1 MPKWDIFR
9 FTHNPDKPEIT
20 NYKHQIPNKIEH
32 HLFDPPR
39 RIGHCDLPIFNDKHS
54 GRITMPNV
62 ISRTPK
68 YRILVVDD
76 DKDIVQT
83 IKGNLELD
91 GYEVLTAL
99 DGHACLQKARDN
111 RPDLIILDLSLPDI
125 DGIKACQILRREFDF
140 PIIMLTARDG
150 VADKVLG
157 LECGADDYIVKPF
170 NFLELSARIK
180 SIFKR
185 LERSL
190 VNDQYD
196 FKELSINF
204 KSRDIKIRDESVRL
218 TKTEFELLSL
228 FVSYPGEVLS
238 REFIQQQIW
247 RDSQLYQTSRAVD
260 VHVQRLRKKIEAEVD
275 KPEYIL
281 TVAGVGYQF
290 QAS

>member
-1 MPKWDIFR
+1 MSG
-9 FTHNPDKPEIT
+9 
-20 NYKHQIPNKIEH
+20 
-32 HLFDPPR
+32 PR
-39 RIGHCDLPIFNDKHS
+39 
-54 GRITMPNV
+54 
-62 ISRTPK
+62 PK

-91 GYEVLTAL
+91 GYEVLAAF
-99 DGHACLQKARDN
+99 DGRTGLHIAKTT
-111 RPDLIILDLSLPDI
+111 RPDLIILDLTLPDI
-125 DGIKACQILRREFDF
+125 DGIKTCQIIRREFDF

-180 SIFKR
+180 SILKR
-185 LERSL
+185 VERSL
-190 VNDQYD
+190 VNDQYE
-196 FKELSINF
+196 FKDLSINF
-204 KSRDIKIRDESVRL
+204 KSKTITVRNETVKL

-228 FVSYPGEVLS
+228 FVSYPGEALS

-275 KPEYIL
+275 KPEYL
-281 TVAGVGYQF
+281 VTVAGVGYKF
-290 QAS
+290 QAG

>member
-1 MPKWDIFR
+1 
-9 FTHNPDKPEIT
+9 
-20 NYKHQIPNKIEH
+20 
-32 HLFDPPR
+32 
-39 RIGHCDLPIFNDKHS
+39 
-54 GRITMPNV
+54 MPNV
-62 ISRTPK
+62 ITRPK

-99 DGHACLQKARDN
+99 DGHSCLKMAREN
-111 RPDLIILDLSLPDI
+111 RPDLIILDLNLPDI
-125 DGIKACQILRREFDF
+125 DGIKACQIMRREFDF
-140 PIIMLTARDG
+140 PIIMLTAREG
-150 VADKVLG
+150 ISDKVLG

-185 LERSL
+185 VERSL
-190 VNDQYD
+190 VNDHQE
-196 FKELSINF
+196 FKDLSINF
-204 KSRDIKIRDESVRL
+204 KSKTIMVRGESVKL

-228 FVSYPGEVLS
+228 FVSYPDEVLS

-275 KPEYIL
+275 KPEYL
-281 TVAGVGYQF
+281 VTVAGVGYKF
-290 QAS
+290 QAG

>member
-1 MPKWDIFR
+1 MPAS
-9 FTHNPDKPEIT
+9 NP
-20 NYKHQIPNKIEH
+20 Q
-32 HLFDPPR
+32 
-39 RIGHCDLPIFNDKHS
+39 
-54 GRITMPNV
+54 
-62 ISRTPK
+62 

-83 IKGNLELD
+83 IKGNLQLD
-91 GYEVLTAL
+91 GYEVLTAS
-99 DGHACLQKARDN
+99 DGHSCLKMAREQ

-125 DGIKACQILRREFDF
+125 DGIKACQIMRREYDF
-140 PIIMLTARDG
+140 PIIMLTAREG

-170 NFLELSARIK
+170 NSLELSARIK
-180 SIFKR
+180 SILKR
-185 LERSL
+185 VERSL
-190 VNDQYD
+190 VNDLCEFKDLCID
-196 FKELSINF
+196 FKAKTVTARGENV
-204 KSRDIKIRDESVRL
+204 KL

-275 KPEYIL
+275 QPEYLI
-281 TVAGVGYQF
+281 TVAGVGYKF
-290 QAS
+290 QAG

>member
-1 MPKWDIFR
+1 MSG
-9 FTHNPDKPEIT
+9 
-20 NYKHQIPNKIEH
+20 
-32 HLFDPPR
+32 PR
-39 RIGHCDLPIFNDKHS
+39 
-54 GRITMPNV
+54 
-62 ISRTPK
+62 PK

-91 GYEVLTAL
+91 GYEVLAAF
-99 DGHACLQKARDN
+99 DGRTGLHIAKTT
-111 RPDLIILDLSLPDI
+111 RPDLIILDLTLPDI
-125 DGIKACQILRREFDF
+125 DGIKTCQIIRREFDF

-180 SIFKR
+180 SILKR
-185 LERSL
+185 VERSL
-190 VNDQYD
+190 VNDQYE
-196 FKELSINF
+196 FKDLSINF
-204 KSRDIKIRDESVRL
+204 KSKTITVRNETVKL

-275 KPEYIL
+275 KPEYL
-281 TVAGVGYQF
+281 VTVAGVGYKF
-290 QAS
+290 QAG

>member
-1 MPKWDIFR
+1 M
-9 FTHNPDKPEIT
+9 
-20 NYKHQIPNKIEH
+20 
-32 HLFDPPR
+32 
-39 RIGHCDLPIFNDKHS
+39 S
-54 GRITMPNV
+54 G
-62 ISRTPK
+62 SRPK

-91 GYEVLTAL
+91 GYEVLVAFNGRTGL
-99 DGHACLQKARDN
+99 HITKTT
-111 RPDLIILDLSLPDI
+111 RPDLIILDLTLPDI
-125 DGIKACQILRREFDF
+125 DGIKTCQIIRREFDF

-180 SIFKR
+180 SILKR
-185 LERSL
+185 VERSL
-190 VNDQYD
+190 VNDQYE
-196 FKELSINF
+196 FKDLSINF
-204 KSRDIKIRDESVRL
+204 KSKTITVRNETVKL

-238 REFIQQQIW
+238 REFVQQQIW

-275 KPEYIL
+275 KPEYIV
-281 TVAGVGYQF
+281 TVAGVGYKF
-290 QAS
+290 QAH

>member
-1 MPKWDIFR
+1 MSG
-9 FTHNPDKPEIT
+9 
-20 NYKHQIPNKIEH
+20 
-32 HLFDPPR
+32 PR
-39 RIGHCDLPIFNDKHS
+39 
-54 GRITMPNV
+54 
-62 ISRTPK
+62 PK

-83 IKGNLELD
+83 IRGNLELD
-91 GYEVLTAL
+91 GYEVLAAF
-99 DGHACLQKARDN
+99 DGRTGLHIAKTT
-111 RPDLIILDLSLPDI
+111 RPDLIILDLTLPDI
-125 DGIKACQILRREFDF
+125 DGIKTCQIIRREFDF

-180 SIFKR
+180 SILKR
-185 LERSL
+185 VERSL
-190 VNDQYD
+190 VNDQYE
-196 FKELSINF
+196 FKDLSINF
-204 KSRDIKIRDESVRL
+204 KSKTITVRNETVKL

-275 KPEYIL
+275 KPEYL
-281 TVAGVGYQF
+281 VTVAGVGYKF
-290 QAS
+290 QAH